1 MNKYM
6 YLFFTIHVS
15 VASKI
20 IMPDVV
26 TAKAGTKLKVEALVS
41 GKPVPV
47 TTWKRG
53 SDDVVTS
60 DRLFV
65 QKTLSSSTLMIK
77 DVSRKDSGYY
87 SLAAENSISKVN
99 QILRIIIM
107 GRLPLNKNN
116 VFSRIC
122 IMNDYFKMKFV
133 MP

>member
-1 MNKYM
+1 
-6 YLFFTIHVS
+6 
-15 VASKI
+15 
-20 IMPDVV
+20 MPDVV

-53 SDDVVTS
+53 SDDVVAF
-60 DRLFV
+60 DRLSI

-87 SLAAENSISKVN
+87 SLTAENNISKVD

-107 GRLPLNKNN
+107 GKLPVKKNN
-116 VFSRIC
+116 IFIT
-122 IMNDYFKMKFV
+122 IFIINAFV
-133 MP
+133 MPNMFICFL

>member
-1 MNKYM
+1 M
-6 YLFFTIHVS
+6 
-15 VASKI
+15 APKI

-53 SDDVVTS
+53 SDDVVAF
-60 DRLFV
+60 DRLSI

-87 SLAAENSISKVN
+87 SLTAENNISKVD

-107 GRLPLNKNN
+107 GKLPVKKNN
-116 VFSRIC
+116 IF
-122 IMNDYFKMKFV
+122 IMIFIINAFV
-133 MP
+133 MPNMFICFL

>member
-1 MNKYM
+1 
-6 YLFFTIHVS
+6 
-15 VASKI
+15 
-20 IMPDVV
+20 MPDVV

-60 DRLFV
+60 DRLSV

-87 SLAAENSISKVN
+87 SLSAENNISKVN

-107 GRLPLNKNN
+107 GKLPVKKNN
-116 VFSRIC
+116 VFITISIV
-122 IMNDYFKMKFV
+122 NVFV
-133 MP
+133 MPKIYKYICFL